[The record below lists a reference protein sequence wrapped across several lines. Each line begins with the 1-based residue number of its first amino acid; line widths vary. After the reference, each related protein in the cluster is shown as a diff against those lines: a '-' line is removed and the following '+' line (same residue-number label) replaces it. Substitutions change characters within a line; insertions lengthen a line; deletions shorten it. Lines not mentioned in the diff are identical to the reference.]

1 MELIVAVLVRL
12 AQPTHPHQV
21 YEIYINICNTISRIY
36 KHGSLILTY
45 TLFVHFNIS
54 NKYDDHQAP
63 TTEAPYIPPVITQVL
78 TETPAA
84 PVAAVASISPP
95 PLNMFP
101 PQGAPQPGAVSGGGG
116 VTPAQGFSVRNTF
129 KMVMK
134 I

>member
-1 MELIVAVLVRL
+1 M
-12 AQPTHPHQV
+12 
-21 YEIYINICNTISRIY
+21 N
-36 KHGSLILTY
+36 LTY
-45 TLFVHFNIS
+45 TDILHFIIS
-54 NKYDDHQAP
+54 NQYGYHQAA
-63 TTEAPYIPPVITQVL
+63 TTEAPVIPPVITQII

-84 PVAAVASISPP
+84 PVAAVATISPP